1 MQQVQQVQSVNLSIS
16 NRNKVQLQAVPG
28 GRVCD
33 QRSAHSAGVQPAAN
47 APRRICAAQGRM
59 LKGSITEGGI
69 GRVQRVRCNVIDWA
83 GFRGCGQ
90 GSEGAGI
97 GASLSSERGR
107 CLCDDVR

>member
-1 MQQVQQVQSVNLSIS
+1 MGGCAISGQRISRCAASGQRTEANL
-16 NRNKVQLQAVPG
+16 
-28 GRVCD
+28 
-33 QRSAHSAGVQPAAN
+33 RSARQN
-47 APRRICAAQGRM
+47 FE
-59 LKGSITEGGI
+59 GSITEGGI